1 LNYFLDYELLYFN
14 CDANTEQKLKKT
26 LQEMA
31 GKPNLD
37 ASKVNKVLEYLEKYR
52 NWARDNAESIKR
64 WLDDFQFVS

>member
-1 LNYFLDYELLYFN
+1 LDYELLYFN

-37 ASKVNKVLEYLEKYR
+37 ASKVNKVLEYLEIGRGTMQRALK
-52 NWARDNAESIKR
+52 DG
-64 WLDDFQFVS
+64 